1 LAEAADSESP
11 VLISGDPGCGKELF
25 ARTIH
30 LKSRRRFAPFIAL
43 SCRAPSEQSLE
54 RELFGDPKGS
64 AYGVVQANT
73 GVFKRAEG
81 GTILLKE
88 IECLTSALQSR
99 LADMLERRAIVD
111 PGEAAP
117 ISVDIR
123 VIAASSPALEQ
134 RAAGAGFS
142 RELYQRLSETRIVV
156 PRLEE
161 RAEDI
166 PLLVAHF
173 LNGKIHARSSKP
185 YVLCAEALELCCAY
199 TWPGNVLELEMALE
213 QACMVCQDGTLRRGD
228 FPRAVQELSPPPLS
242 NAAGHSNSRSCPAA
256 APNLPCS
263 QLETAGSTSHG
274 YTPPIDEALVPL
286 KKFLR
291 DQEVTYLQ
299 RTLAHVGG
307 SKERAAELLGISL
320 ATIYRKLSEPE
331 TASEVL

>member
-1 LAEAADSESP
+1 
-11 VLISGDPGCGKELF
+11 
-25 ARTIH
+25 
-30 LKSRRRFAPFIAL
+30 
-43 SCRAPSEQSLE
+43 
-54 RELFGDPKGS
+54 
-64 AYGVVQANT
+64 
-73 GVFKRAEG
+73 
-81 GTILLKE
+81 
-88 IECLTSALQSR
+88 
-99 LADMLERRAIVD
+99 MLERRAIVD

-142 RELYQRLSETRIVV
+142 RELYPRLSETRIVV

-199 TWPGNVLELEMALE
+199 TWPGNVLELELALE
-213 QACMVCQDGTLRRGD
+213 QACMVCQDGTLKRGD

-256 APNLPCS
+256 APNLHCS
-263 QLETAGSTSHG
+263 QLETGGSQL
-274 YTPPIDEALVPL
+274 TPRHTASLMVWTRRSSPL

-291 DQEVTYLQ
+291 DQEITYSAAHVWLTRGKQ
-299 RTLAHVGG
+299 RTRGRIA
-307 SKERAAELLGISL
+307 RASASL
-320 ATIYRKLSEPE
+320 PSTEA
-331 TASEVL
+331 V